1 LYKLKAKTPYILFL
15 GILVVM
21 MMFFSFAFLFAASSQ
36 EAIAIGGFQY
46 HGRDGDRANKFS
58 VAPGGASQDYAM
70 SFVITNTGRTDIT
83 LTHLEVEN
91 DDRIW
96 TSGTDNNWK
105 VAVYLNDDETLLN
118 PKGNDL
124 GVTIPSSRVFVTF
137 KLYCEGSGDYFLTD
151 NFIRI
156 TIYSAAGNMYQVKFF
171 IN

>member
-1 LYKLKAKTPYILFL
+1 
-15 GILVVM
+15 
-21 MMFFSFAFLFAASSQ
+21 MFFSFAFLYVASSQ

-46 HGRDGDRANKFS
+46 HGKDGDRANKFS
-58 VAPGGASQDYAM
+58 VAPGGASQDYEM
-70 SFVITNTGRTDIT
+70 SFVITNTGGSAIT

-91 DDRIW
+91 DGRIW

-124 GVTIPSSRVFVTF
+124 GVTIPASRIFVSF

-151 NFIRI
+151 SIVKI
-156 TIYSAAGNMYQVKFF
+156 TIYSATGIMYQTNFF
-171 IN
+171 IS